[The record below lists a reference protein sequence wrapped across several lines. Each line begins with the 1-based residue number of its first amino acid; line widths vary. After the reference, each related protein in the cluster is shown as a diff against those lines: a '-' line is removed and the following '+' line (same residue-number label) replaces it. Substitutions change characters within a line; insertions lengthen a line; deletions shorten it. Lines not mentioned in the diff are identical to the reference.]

1 MSWCIP
7 VSDKPARFHGCFF
20 FRQAGARD
28 LLLTMLNRK
37 DSMKFDGNSLWVRGS
52 EGWFFQFQLLRW
64 IWPNILTYE
73 KRVLS
78 CVELQIINNYFLA
91 LYFKLNGTMFHVL
104 NMSCTLQIIKS
115 VGNLS
120 AIWLQTICKYSRP
133 QPTPLLVEAG
143 FLQILPS
150 LSIGNDD
157 IYFYHHHHDQIH
169 HHYQQQHH
177 QYQQQHNNN
186 DHCQH
191 HHHCHYFV
199 SIRNSSFKTQ
209 HSQRPVLPS
218 PSTPGRLSGGK
229 IADGWGD

>member
-1 MSWCIP
+1 
-7 VSDKPARFHGCFF
+7 
-20 FRQAGARD
+20 
-28 LLLTMLNRK
+28 
-37 DSMKFDGNSLWVRGS
+37 MK
-52 EGWFFQFQLLRW
+52 
-64 IWPNILTYE
+64 

-104 NMSCTLQIIKS
+104 NMSCTLQINKS

-218 PSTPGRLSGGK
+218 PSTSGRLSGGK
-229 IADGWGD
+229 IADGLRWLNGRVSGGSRCLLLGGPGSEEQEVCRNPRKQQVFAVEDT